1 MQGKDT
7 TISTFDQLF
16 KLFSIEKF
24 QQLLDELGVDK
35 YTKKLYTTQLIM
47 LMAYAQL
54 EQHRGLRDISNSLN
68 DPNFSQAIDL
78 EAISFAQISRRLNA
92 LPTEI
97 PEGLFKLL
105 TFEILKNNGVN
116 ALNKHFQHL
125 HLIDSTTISL
135 CFTDYPWAE
144 FRQTKAGIKLHLRLR
159 FFEKGVLPDEVVVTP
174 AKPADKT
181 QMDALVVEDEKALN
195 VFDRAYVDYRKFDHY
210 CEKGIRFVTRL
221 KSNALKEVVQEL
233 PANSNSPITKE
244 QIVYLGNP
252 YTYQMKNKLRLI
264 ETMDIEGKPVIIL
277 TNDINLG
284 AEEIGDIYKN
294 RWQIELFFKWLKQ
307 HLKVKHFYGKS
318 EQAVKN
324 QLFIALIT
332 YCLLKLLELKT
343 GYQGP
348 LLTIKRLLKTCL
360 YEPFTSFVQ
369 KLYKQPIRYS
379 RGRRR
384 QPDHEAIYQE
394 TLRQVI
400 AAEADH
406 LNDLTYD
413 PVIL

>member
-1 MQGKDT
+1 MQDKDT

-181 QMDALVVEDEKALN
+181 QMDALVVENEKALN
-195 VFDRAYVDYRKFDHY
+195 VFDRAYVDYRKWM
-210 CEKGIRFVTRL
+210 
-221 KSNALKEVVQEL
+221 
-233 PANSNSPITKE
+233 P
-244 QIVYLGNP
+244 
-252 YTYQMKNKLRLI
+252 
-264 ETMDIEGKPVIIL
+264 
-277 TNDINLG
+277 
-284 AEEIGDIYKN
+284 
-294 RWQIELFFKWLKQ
+294 WWLKT
-307 HLKVKHFYGKS
+307 KKH
-318 EQAVKN
+318 
-324 QLFIALIT
+324 
-332 YCLLKLLELKT
+332 
-343 GYQGP
+343 
-348 LLTIKRLLKTCL
+348 
-360 YEPFTSFVQ
+360 
-369 KLYKQPIRYS
+369 
-379 RGRRR
+379 
-384 QPDHEAIYQE
+384 
-394 TLRQVI
+394 
-400 AAEADH
+400 
-406 LNDLTYD
+406 
-413 PVIL
+413 